1 MGSPGISVAKNLPVM
16 QETRV
21 PSLGQD
27 DPMEEEMATRSS
39 ILVWRIPRTEESDR
53 LQSTE
58 SQKSDTT

>member
-1 MGSPGISVAKNLPVM
+1 MAKNLPVM

-27 DPMEEEMATRSS
+27 DPKEEEMATRSS

>member
-27 DPMEEEMATRSS
+27 DPKEEEMATRSS
-39 ILVWRIPRTEESDR
+39 ILVWEIP
-53 LQSTE
+53 
-58 SQKSDTT
+58 

>member
-1 MGSPGISVAKNLPVM
+1 MAKNLPVM

-27 DPMEEEMATRSS
+27 DPMEEEMATPSS

>member
-1 MGSPGISVAKNLPVM
+1 MAKNLPVM
-16 QETRV
+16 QETWV

-27 DPMEEEMATRSS
+27 DPMEEEMATASS
-39 ILVWRIPRTEESDR
+39 ILVWRIPRTEESDG